1 MPPENDNF
9 ILDTFERII
18 KLTTEQREIL
28 NHVVIRMDD
37 MIITLRET
45 NTKLVQVIDS
55 MSHNIP
61 EQLKELINSYGNN
74 TQKCINELGNK
85 LKEIQED
92 NLGGFVESGKE
103 IDKMKNR
110 INLLYAMFVIIVVQ
124 LVAILM
130 KIFI

>member
-1 MPPENDNF
+1 
-9 ILDTFERII
+9 
-18 KLTTEQREIL
+18 
-28 NHVVIRMDD
+28 MDD

>member
-1 MPPENDNF
+1 
-9 ILDTFERII
+9 
-18 KLTTEQREIL
+18 L
-28 NHVVIRMDD
+28 NVVSS
-37 MIITLRET
+37 T
-45 NTKLVQVIDS
+45 NI
-55 MSHNIP
+55 
-61 EQLKELINSYGNN
+61 
-74 TQKCINELGNK
+74 KCINELGNK

>member
-1 MPPENDNF
+1 MPTESETF
-9 ILDTFERII
+9 FLDTFEKII
-18 KLTTEQREIL
+18 KSTTEQREIL
-28 NHVVIRMDD
+28 SHVVIRMDD

-45 NTKLVQVIDS
+45 NNKLLQVIDS

-61 EQLKELINSYGNN
+61 EQLKELINGYGLS
-74 TQKCINELGNK
+74 TQKCINELGDK
-85 LKEIQED
+85 IKSLKDENIT
-92 NLGGFVESGKE
+92 GFVESSKD

-130 KIFI
+130 KIFL